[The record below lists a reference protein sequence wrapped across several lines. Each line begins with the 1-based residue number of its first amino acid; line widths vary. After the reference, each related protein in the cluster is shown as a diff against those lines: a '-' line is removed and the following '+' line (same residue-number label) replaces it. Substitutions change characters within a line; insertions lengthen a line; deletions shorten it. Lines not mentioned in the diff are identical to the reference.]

1 ATQGFNFVHVFNA
14 FVSLAGI
21 VYVAYFIDQIE
32 NFAAWTR
39 KQDMEVKVLR
49 ESICQTSP
57 TAEMSSFIF
66 QMHIRAEQAIENMW
80 KSEHL
85 PSLSFSK
92 KINEARIVYLEG
104 LDSTDEA
111 VDLATHYI
119 EKCRI
124 QDFKVPSP
132 IHPFT
137 EDVIEAVRS

>member
-1 ATQGFNFVHVFNA
+1 MVSSTEQLTRDTGDLVRFIRQEGIGPRIKATQGFNFVHVFNA

-57 TAEMSSFIF
+57 TAEISSFIF

-85 PSLSFSK
+85 PSLSFNK
-92 KINEARIVYLEG
+92 PINAARVVHSDRARL
-104 LDSTDEA
+104 
-111 VDLATHYI
+111 H
-119 EKCRI
+119 
-124 QDFKVPSP
+124 
-132 IHPFT
+132 
-137 EDVIEAVRS
+137 